1 MKWFKFTI
9 FALLTFVFVVILSI
23 NTDAQDNTSRLRL
36 NAGVSIYSQQSKSP
50 DYLLYP
56 TPELEIL
63 YKIKA
68 FKTLSVCSS
77 LHYTYSYSIHDLGV
91 KCEWKRTAHEIA
103 VPFFLEQTIG
113 KFISIKGG
121 FAAGYLLK
129 GKEEYRS
136 NIPAQPKWV
145 DITERTDYDESSRF
159 YMVLFFDPKLKY
171 DFDAWNTISVGPTLK
186 YYIDDNWMEKVRNE
200 TMIGITL
207 QYSFRF

>member
-1 MKWFKFTI
+1 
-9 FALLTFVFVVILSI
+9 LSI
-23 NTDAQDNTSRLRL
+23 NTDAQDTNS
-36 NAGVSIYSQQSKSP
+36 NFVFSAGGTIYSQQSESP

-56 TPELEIL
+56 TPELEVL

-68 FKTLSVCSS
+68 FKTLSVFTG

-91 KCEWKRTAHEIA
+91 KSEWKRTAHELA
-103 VPFFLEQTIG
+103 LPLFLEQTIG

-121 FAAGYLLK
+121 AAIGYLIK
-129 GKEEYRS
+129 GKEEYRN
-136 NIPAQPKWV
+136 NIPANPEWV
-145 DITERTDYDESSRF
+145 DVTYQTDYDESSGF

-186 YYIDDNWMEKVRNE
+186 YYIEDNWMEKVRNE

-207 QYSFRF
+207 QYSFRI